1 MRAFMD
7 DDYGV
12 LDINASMNHSIFWSD
27 AYYGFRSSS
36 LTELYKYTGKI
47 VLKDSPKI
55 VRVESNI
62 SENTLLARLRE
73 TNVVNEPE
81 VSLENMIDVI
91 YGNGEL
97 KKVSYVKATNSG
109 IKINDYMLNGIS
121 F

>member
-1 MRAFMD
+1 M
-7 DDYGV
+7 
-12 LDINASMNHSIFWSD
+12 
-27 AYYGFRSSS
+27 
-36 LTELYKYTGKI
+36 
-47 VLKDSPKI
+47 KDSPKI
-55 VRVESNI
+55 VRVESNM

-97 KKVSYVKATNSG
+97 KNGSCVKATNSG
-109 IKINDYMLNGIS
+109 IKINDYMLNEIS

>member
-1 MRAFMD
+1 M
-7 DDYGV
+7 
-12 LDINASMNHSIFWSD
+12 
-27 AYYGFRSSS
+27 
-36 LTELYKYTGKI
+36 
-47 VLKDSPKI
+47 
-55 VRVESNI
+55 
-62 SENTLLARLRE
+62 LARLRE

-97 KKVSYVKATNSG
+97 KNGSYVKATNSG